1 MSHHK
6 PYGRHTLGKPGRFPD
21 VSQRLILEAGPLTGC
36 SFSRVALAP
45 VYTGSLHTQAES
57 VREKETLCV
66 KACLVESSQTL
77 HLRQRLWK
85 WGELL

>member
-1 MSHHK
+1 MSAK
-6 PYGRHTLGKPGRFPD
+6 GSSWKQGL
-21 VSQRLILEAGPLTGC
+21 SQAAA
-36 SFSRVALAP
+36 SVVALAP
-45 VYTGSLHTQAES
+45 VYTGSLHTQAEPVS
-57 VREKETLCV
+57 EKETLYV